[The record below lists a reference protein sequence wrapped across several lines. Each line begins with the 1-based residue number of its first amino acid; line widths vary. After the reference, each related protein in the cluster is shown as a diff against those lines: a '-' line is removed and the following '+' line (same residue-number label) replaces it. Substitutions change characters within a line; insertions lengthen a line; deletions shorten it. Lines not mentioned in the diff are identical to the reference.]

1 MVTFISGKFRSLV
14 SMRNPLVVAALV
26 ALTSA
31 IAASWLKIVHPEGPL
46 GLILYAGVVF
56 FMTMLL
62 WRLGFVANGFISA
75 GILTL
80 IAAYYV
86 GVTANLVAEFIINFL
101 LIGFATL
108 IICHV
113 AGVKKASAAIR
124 SSPIAK

>member
-1 MVTFISGKFRSLV
+1 VRG
-14 SMRNPLVVAALV
+14 PP
-26 ALTSA
+26 
-31 IAASWLKIVHPEGPL
+31 HPAGTPGPF
-46 GLILYAGVVF
+46 LYAGVVF
-56 FMTMLL
+56 FATMLL

-75 GILTL
+75 GILAL